1 MPIIQFNILEGRTVT
16 QKRRLVKKV
25 TEAVTEA
32 LDVEASTVRI
42 LIHEMTTNDFSV
54 AGISAAEKLEMKN
67 AKNLTEKS

>member
-1 MPIIQFNILEGRTVT
+1 MPIIQFNLMEGRTVA

-32 LDVEASTVRI
+32 VDIEASRVRI
-42 LIHEMTTNDFSV
+42 LIHEVTTNDFAV
-54 AGISAAEKLEMKN
+54 EGVTVAEKLEIKN